1 MKKKFFGAVVAPISI
16 VGLTFALGLG
26 TTAFG
31 VGEQQ
36 QSQADSLIST
46 LDVTTNVPV
55 APWCGWYV
63 SGTLT
68 DDLVLEPDA
77 SVSAPTEY
85 IGTTI
90 ALTATADENTAYVGP
105 ADGRT
110 DASAS
115 EDCSWF
121 DDDNNKYGA
130 RYDVVANGDSFTAEA
145 LLTVEGLQTPTRD
158 SGMDFQMTSTNPL
171 TITNTGIELCEA
183 GFVSTPSATLY
194 GTGSTLTTTPWSV
207 AKAAVT
213 NNNFCQWAAKYDISI
228 PEKMSP
234 MYGNVTYRWTGPEL
248 THTLIIPEDQ
258 TGEDTP

>member
-31 VGEQQ
+31 AGEQQ

-46 LDVTTNVPV
+46 LDVTTDIDV

-68 DDLVLEPDA
+68 DDLVLEPEAD
-77 SVSAPTEY
+77 APTEY
-85 IGTTI
+85 IGTEI

-105 ADGRT
+105 RDGLTEVSADT
-110 DASAS
+110 
-115 EDCSWF
+115 DCSWF
-121 DDDNNKYGA
+121 DADENKYGA
-130 RYDVVANGDSFTAEA
+130 RYDVVADGSAFTAAA
-145 LLTVEGLQTPTRD
+145 LLTVGGTVTPTAD
-158 SGMDFQMTSTNPL
+158 SGMDFSATLDNPL
-171 TITNTGIELCEA
+171 TITNMGIESCEA
-183 GFVSTPSATLY
+183 GFVATPSATLY
-194 GTGSTLTTTPWSV
+194 GSGVNLTTTPWSV
-207 AKAAVT
+207 AKGAVT
-213 NNNFCQWAAKYDISI
+213 NNNFCQWAAKYQITI